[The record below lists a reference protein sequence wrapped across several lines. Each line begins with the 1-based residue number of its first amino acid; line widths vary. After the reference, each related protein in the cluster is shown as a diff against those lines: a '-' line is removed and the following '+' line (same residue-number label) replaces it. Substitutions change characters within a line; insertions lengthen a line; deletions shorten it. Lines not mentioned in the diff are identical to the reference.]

1 MYKKMNMVYVKNYS
15 GCPSCLFYFS
25 YSPYILYG
33 LEKFSSYLTSFSY
46 SYIQNNSINYYVND
60 ETGINVFDQDWSFI
74 RKLNFKNSNYV
85 LGGDMF
91 IIDNYIFIGC
101 GYGNGGGQLIKLD
114 YELNI
119 INAIF
124 IDQMSSSS
132 FSIGYD
138 SCNEQILAMTV
149 DSNQFEININ
159 VYNLYLRQIS
169 KINTISINSNLKSNY
184 TRWHRMYIYN
194 DKIYIFYADWINILS
209 YVLVADINGK
219 YINTYNFGC
228 YYWVN
233 SIAFDTL
240 DNMIFTANGQIF
252 LFDSISNNVTN
263 NDLSPYDYFN
273 YQYANTDQSGR
284 LVVINPKYGKIKI
297 YYNITENSTFSK
309 TILNTS
315 TKLLNVSS
323 VTNNTTRLPSMFYL
337 YFIL

>member
-1 MYKKMNMVYVKNYS
+1 MNMVYEKNYN
-15 GCPSCLFYFS
+15 GCPFCLFYFS
-25 YSPYILYG
+25 YSPYTLYG
-33 LEKFSSYLTSFSY
+33 LEKFSSYLTSFSS
-46 SYIQNNSINYYVND
+46 SYIQKNSINYNVND

-159 VYNLYLRQIS
+159 FYNLYLRLVLLFEQFEQYS
-169 KINTISINSNLKSNY
+169 NFFKYSNEFEYFFFKNSNTIFDFFLRIVYYSNEY
-184 TRWHRMYIYN
+184 R
-194 DKIYIFYADWINILS
+194 IF
-209 YVLVADINGK
+209 K
-219 YINTYNFGC
+219 KKFK
-228 YYWVN
+228 
-233 SIAFDTL
+233 
-240 DNMIFTANGQIF
+240 M
-252 LFDSISNNVTN
+252 
-263 NDLSPYDYFN
+263 
-273 YQYANTDQSGR
+273 
-284 LVVINPKYGKIKI
+284 KIKI
-297 YYNITENSTFSK
+297 K
-309 TILNTS
+309 NTV
-315 TKLLNVSS
+315 N
-323 VTNNTTRLPSMFYL
+323 
-337 YFIL
+337 